1 MSKISAEYKEI
12 MEREK
17 NIIKKMGDKIVDA
30 YEDNGFLVIV
40 SISKNH
46 IIWQS
51 VYFKRFD
58 LWERKLMVEQD

>member
-40 SISKNH
+40 SISKSH

-51 VYFKRFD
+51 SYFKRFD
-58 LWERKLMVEQD
+58 LWERKIMVEQD